1 MSKINIC
8 FSSDN
13 NYAQHLAVTLVS
25 ILENKSP
32 DDEIFVYVLD
42 GGILEENKNK
52 ILNLKNKYDFKI
64 KFLPID
70 SNWHEKFPRGKKN
83 HVTLATYYRL
93 LLPELCPEVDKLLY
107 LDVDLIVKSSL
118 RELFA
123 TDIKDNYFAAVEDSL
138 EELHCKRL
146 GITTYC
152 NAGVLLLNLKKW
164 REDNLTEKIF
174 DWMRNNSDIIR
185 LHDQDVVN
193 CVCRDNILKIDKIWN
208 CQTSKYTYSKD
219 FVKNILPKAK
229 IIHYVGE
236 YKPWQPNIR
245 QISKQE
251 YFKYLRLTDY
261 KDYEKVY
268 KTKLYPNIL
277 IYVIEKILR
286 FIFSLQNK
294 GTQKIMTIL
303 GLNFKIK
310 KCN

>member
-107 LDVDLIVKSSL
+107 LDVDLIVKASL

-164 REDNLTEKIF
+164 REDNITEKFFRFMKEYPDKIV
-174 DWMRNNSDIIR
+174 
-185 LHDQDVVN
+185 LHDQDVIN
-193 CVCRDNILKIDKIWN
+193 CVLRDGMIRLAKCWN
-208 CQTSKYTYSKD
+208 VQVSLYEGSKE
-219 FVKNILPKAK
+219 FVQMLPDAR
-229 IIHYVGE
+229 IIHYIGKH
-236 YKPWQPNIR
+236 KPWHANF
-245 QISKQE
+245 KQVAKEE
-251 YFKYLRLTDY
+251 YFKYLRLTEW
-261 KDYEKVY
+261 KDYEKGY
-268 KTKLYPNIL
+268 RLKLYANLPLFL
-277 IYVIEKILR
+277 IGKFLR
-286 FIFSLQNK
+286 FLFAMERQNGK
-294 GTQKIMTIL
+294 KVLTII
-303 GLNFKIK
+303 GLKFRFN
-310 KCN
+310 